1 VTTRPA
7 ALLALALAACSRPA
21 PPPGIGKRL
30 VAGAVQ
36 GLRPSADGE
45 WLAYLDGCVP
55 MAGRGLP
62 AGALRCDLSV
72 VPTAGGAAERVARG
86 VSALP
91 GGFAWSPEGHVLA
104 ALEEFDA
111 AAAAG
116 ALLTWSPGGAPH
128 RLGDGVGFYAFAPRG
143 RLLGY
148 VWRGQL
154 HLWRPGA
161 DGEPVAGAAGVA
173 SFEFHP
179 AGEAGAP
186 LLLARR
192 ALAAGGDLLAVTPG
206 RAPVRL
212 GGPAGDYGFAP
223 GGGRIA
229 FTEREGDGYDLHVVP
244 SAAPGR
250 KGEALGRG
258 VTTFA
263 FSRDGG
269 AVAFVA
275 GVEPGRQGALWVARG
290 QGPPERLAAGVG
302 EVRWARGAD
311 RLAWLERYDP
321 RVRAGTL
328 VVAAPGEK
336 PRALGPNVSAFEL
349 SPDGG
354 SVAFLEHVTTG
365 GYSVDLK
372 VARGAAPETAA
383 RGVFGFDW
391 GPDGKTLWYRAG
403 CVRNAE
409 ACDLHALGPGAG
421 EPPRKI
427 ADGVKS
433 FEFDGRGQE
442 RLLLAWSRQDRVALD
457 LAVWE
462 GGKRIAVDESALPG
476 SAFFLGPDSRRV
488 AYVVNDPKR
497 AGVYLAAIPR

>member
-1 VTTRPA
+1 VRIA
-7 ALLALALAACSRPA
+7 ALLALALAACSRPP

-36 GLRPSADGE
+36 ALRPSADGS

-72 VPTAGGAAERVARG
+72 VPAAGGGAERVARG

-111 AAAAG
+111 ASSAG
-116 ALLTWSPGGAPH
+116 TLLAWSPGGAPR
-128 RLGDGVGFYAFAPRG
+128 RLGDGVGFFAFAPRG

-148 VWRGQL
+148 AWRGQL
-154 HLWRPGA
+154 HLWRPGTE
-161 DGEPVAGAAGVA
+161 GEPVAGATAIA
-173 SFEFHP
+173 SFELHP
-179 AGEAGAP
+179 AGEAGVP

-206 RAPVRL
+206 RPPVRL

-223 GGGRIA
+223 AGDRIA

-244 SAAPGR
+244 SSAPGR

-275 GVEPGRQGALWVARG
+275 GVAPGRQGELWVARG
-290 QGPPERLAAGVG
+290 QGAPERLAAAVG

-321 RVRAGTL
+321 RVRAGAL
-328 VVAAPGEK
+328 AVGAPGQK
-336 PRALGPNVSAFEL
+336 PRTLAPNVSAFEL
-349 SPDGG
+349 SPDGR

-372 VARGAAPETAA
+372 VAGESAAPETVA
-383 RGVFGFDW
+383 RGVFGFDH

-409 ACDLHALGPGAG
+409 ACDLYALAPGAG
-421 EPPRKI
+421 EKPRKI

-433 FEFDGRGQE
+433 FEFDRRAEG
-442 RLLLAWSRQDRVALD
+442 RLLLGWSRQDRVALD
-457 LAVWE
+457 LAVWQ
-462 GGKRIAVDESALPG
+462 GGKRVAIDESALPG
-476 SAFFLGPDSRRV
+476 SAFFLAPDSTRV

-497 AGVYLAAIPR
+497 AGVYVAEVPR